1 MFCLQAVTQSL
12 LSYLPPS
19 ELHTAYILTWSM
31 CAAGDTAA
39 DGDNT
44 TGDGDAD
51 SDDGKLL
58 TTKVLTW
65 STC

>member
-1 MFCLQAVTQSL
+1 MFCLQEVTQSL

-39 DGDNT
+39 DGDDT
-44 TGDGDAD
+44 TADG
-51 SDDGKLL
+51 DDGKLH

-65 STC
+65 SIC

>member
-1 MFCLQAVTQSL
+1 MFCLQEVTQSL

-39 DGDNT
+39 DGD
-44 TGDGDAD
+44 DD
-51 SDDGKLL
+51 SDDGAN
-58 TTKVLTW
+58 
-65 STC
+65 STPHKS

>member
-1 MFCLQAVTQSL
+1 MFCLQEVTQSL

-39 DGDNT
+39 DGDDT
-44 TGDGDAD
+44 TADGDAESD
-51 SDDGKLL
+51 SDDGKLH
-58 TTKVLTW
+58 TT
-65 STC
+65 

>member
-1 MFCLQAVTQSL
+1 MFCLQEVTQSL

-39 DGDNT
+39 VGDDT
-44 TGDGDAD
+44 DDGDAD
-51 SDDGKLL
+51 SDDGNLH
-58 TTKVLTW
+58 TT
-65 STC
+65 

>member
-39 DGDNT
+39 DGENT
-44 TGDGDAD
+44 IADGDAD
-51 SDDGKLL
+51 SDDGKLH

-65 STC
+65 SIC